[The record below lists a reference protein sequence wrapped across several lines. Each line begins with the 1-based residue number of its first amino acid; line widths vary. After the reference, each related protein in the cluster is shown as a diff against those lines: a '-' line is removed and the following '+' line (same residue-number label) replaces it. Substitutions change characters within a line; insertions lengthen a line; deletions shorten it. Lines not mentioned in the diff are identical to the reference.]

1 MQFLI
6 INLVVDAEMES
17 ADNVKVNMPNFIQK
31 VDAIKKFQL
40 SHNGGGVR
48 NSSSFDWWRNLKV
61 DGGVKKKS
69 RSETKF
75 GLVEFMLVQTMN
87 NYQKN

>member
-48 NSSSFDWWRNLKV
+48 NSSSFD
-61 DGGVKKKS
+61 
-69 RSETKF
+69 
-75 GLVEFMLVQTMN
+75 
-87 NYQKN
+87 